1 MNPVSPIHPGL
12 SQPLAAHDTHSPAG
26 SPRQATHL
34 PVGAALAGLARRQ
47 PRDGVVEAALRK
59 QSARNRPVPSQA
71 LPLGGYLLAR
81 QLNGCPVDPANTAR
95 LRQADEAALSA
106 QDALPFGR
114 GNVTESD
121 RECQVRHLAAQF
133 MHREFLRSGFQ
144 YGAEPVTS
152 FYVQAAM
159 TAKVYGVGVCDSY
172 ASIAALS
179 YGAKAAAA
187 GGAADESLRLVS
199 HAAQPHA
206 WAEVHA
212 PGGNPPTIV
221 MDAWARGPAV
231 FSGDSRYAKDRT
243 QVQHNTSFDM
253 AGAAL
258 AHDWTEEFSQG
269 LRANGMYDCRQEAE
283 EQLLRQP
290 PEPLRIPMQVLDP
303 DFAQRAQKQLETRD
317 PWLAVLTEVRALDV
331 ARSLGGRAVPG
342 LPGLLADASRIVKEA
357 KVLVAPEGPAGA

>member
-1 MNPVSPIHPGL
+1 M
-12 SQPLAAHDTHSPAG
+12 
-26 SPRQATHL
+26 
-34 PVGAALAGLARRQ
+34 
-47 PRDGVVEAALRK
+47 
-59 QSARNRPVPSQA
+59 
-71 LPLGGYLLAR
+71 
-81 QLNGCPVDPANTAR
+81 
-95 LRQADEAALSA
+95 
-106 QDALPFGR
+106 
-114 GNVTESD
+114 TESD
-121 RECQVRHLAAQF
+121 RECQVRNLATQF

-159 TAKVYGVGVCDSY
+159 TAKVYGVGVCDSD

-187 GGAADESLRLVS
+187 GGAPDESLRLVS

-221 MDAWARGPAV
+221 MDAWARGPVV
-231 FSGDSRYAKDRT
+231 FAGDSRYAKDRT
-243 QVQHNTSFDM
+243 QVQHNASFDM

-317 PWLAVLTEVRALDV
+317 PWVAVLTEVRALDV
-331 ARSLGGRAVPG
+331 ARSLGGRGV
-342 LPGLLADASRIVKEA
+342 PGLLADASRIVKEA